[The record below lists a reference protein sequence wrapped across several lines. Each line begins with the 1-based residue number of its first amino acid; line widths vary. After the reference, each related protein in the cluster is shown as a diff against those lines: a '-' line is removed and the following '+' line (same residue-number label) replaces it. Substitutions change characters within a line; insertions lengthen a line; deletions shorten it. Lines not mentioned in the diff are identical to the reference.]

1 MKKTIIS
8 SICLLLAVTA
18 QASEVK
24 SPNGE
29 ISVNFSLNGSVPTY
43 SVKFRDRDVVLPSR
57 LGYELTD
64 GNNLLDGFTVRGEET
79 STFDETWQPVWGE
92 TRDIRNHYNELLVKL
107 TQSKTERNMNI
118 RFRVY
123 DDGVGLRYEF
133 PQEGKL
139 NYFAVKEECTEI
151 AMTGDHTAW

>member
-43 SVKFRDRDVVLPSR
+43 SVKFRDRDVVLP
-57 LGYELTD
+57 
-64 GNNLLDGFTVRGEET
+64 
-79 STFDETWQPVWGE
+79 
-92 TRDIRNHYNELLVKL
+92 K
-107 TQSKTERNMNI
+107 
-118 RFRVY
+118 
-123 DDGVGLRYEF
+123 
-133 PQEGKL
+133 
-139 NYFAVKEECTEI
+139 
-151 AMTGDHTAW
+151 